1 MREVAD
7 GFNGCYSDLAG
18 FVKTLRKSSVESEP
32 VVRLETQAGYQAN
45 MAFGTSKT
53 PTSRG
58 GGGGG
63 HALQVVLGHSRPKW
77 FEFYPKQN
85 KCRVKRRIH
94 DLRGSFLDARPFF
107 ANENL
112 VAQSYRWLENTVN
125 GSIHRTIEEVARTR
139 FERDER
145 HRTGPLASGSFLS
158 GSMVA
163 TAPNKDT
170 RSSADMELS

>member
-1 MREVAD
+1 MFLFRLPHSRPSEDTGRNIYPRKRFGNAPYPPERAGSNEVDDLDLTYTTCVSAMREVAD

-63 HALQVVLGHSRPKW
+63 DMH
-77 FEFYPKQN
+77 
-85 KCRVKRRIH
+85 CRWSWVIH
-94 DLRGSFLDARPFF
+94 
-107 ANENL
+107 
-112 VAQSYRWLENTVN
+112 VQN
-125 GSIHRTIEEVARTR
+125 GSSSIRNRTSAGSNVGYMTSEVVFSTPVHFLPMRTWLR
-139 FERDER
+139 KVIV
-145 HRTGPLASGSFLS
+145 G
-158 GSMVA
+158 
-163 TAPNKDT
+163 
-170 RSSADMELS
+170 